1 MAPTPIWPARVAGG
15 ALRTL
20 SPARLRPL
28 SRSLSRPLLR
38 PRSGPGTRSRPWLRV
53 GLLASLCTL
62 WAPAA
67 LAGDLEQRVK
77 AAFLYNVAKF
87 VDWPADPDGRLDVCL
102 YGDTQFAELVAG
114 ELGDKRVAGRPVAV
128 HALATLPAGR
138 DCQML
143 YHGVYADGARA
154 AAGLRALAGQP
165 VLTIGEASDF
175 LRQGGIMR
183 LKRVEGKLR
192 FEVKLAAVE
201 NSGLAISS
209 KLLRLAQ
216 IVRDGEG

>member
-1 MAPTPIWPARVAGG
+1 MNDGTPGDEGTESMPGARV
-15 ALRTL
+15 
-20 SPARLRPL
+20 
-28 SRSLSRPLLR
+28 
-38 PRSGPGTRSRPWLRV
+38 
-53 GLLASLCTL
+53 LA
-62 WAPAA
+62 
-67 LAGDLEQRVK
+67 
-77 AAFLYNVAKF
+77 
-87 VDWPADPDGRLDVCL
+87 
-102 YGDTQFAELVAG
+102 
-114 ELGDKRVAGRPVAV
+114 
-128 HALATLPAGR
+128 
-138 DCQML
+138 
-143 YHGVYADGARA
+143 
-154 AAGLRALAGQP
+154 ALAGQP